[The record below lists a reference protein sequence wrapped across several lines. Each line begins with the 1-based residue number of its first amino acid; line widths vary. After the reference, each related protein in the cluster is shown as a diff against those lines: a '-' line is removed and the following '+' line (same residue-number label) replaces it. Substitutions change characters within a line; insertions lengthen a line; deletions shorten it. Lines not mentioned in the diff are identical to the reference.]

1 MTGPATDA
9 PRPPHLEEL
18 PQDAPLDARALA
30 RIVATALD
38 EDLGAAPGRDVTT
51 QSTIPADVEVAGVVA
66 TREECVLAGIDAI
79 QETMRQVAERLGLAA
94 PTVTLEAADG
104 DRLAPGAVI
113 ARFVGPGHVVLI
125 AERTLLNIMSRAS
138 GVATHTR
145 RWADALEGTGARVLD
160 TRKTTPGLRELEKYA
175 VRMGGGV
182 NKRMG
187 LFDCAMVK
195 DNHIVAAGSVGAA
208 IARIGERF
216 PDVPVQVEVESA
228 AQAAE
233 AIAAGARFLM
243 LDNMGHD
250 AMAAL
255 VADVRAGEG
264 PGAGG
269 ERGTGKVW
277 LEATGGLTL
286 ANVRDVAETG
296 VDFMSVGALT
306 HSSPIVDLGLDLA

>member
-1 MTGPATDA
+1 MTAAATAAAPDA
-9 PRPPHLEEL
+9 PRPPHPEEL
-18 PQDAPLDARALA
+18 PQEAPLDATALA
-30 RIVATALD
+30 RIVSLALD
-38 EDLGAAPGRDVTT
+38 EDLGTAPGRDVTT
-51 QSTIPADVEVAGVVA
+51 QSTIPADVEVSGVVA
-66 TREECVLAGIDAI
+66 TREDCVLAGIGAI

-104 DRLAPGAVI
+104 DRLEAGAVI
-113 ARFVGPGHVVLI
+113 ARFAGPGHVVLI
-125 AERTLLNIMSRAS
+125 AERTLLNLMSRAS

-160 TRKTTPGLRELEKYA
+160 TRKTTPGLRALEKYA

-195 DNHIVAAGSVGAA
+195 DNHIVAAGSVGDA
-208 IARIGERF
+208 IARIQARF
-216 PDVPVQVEVESA
+216 PDVPVQVEVEDA

-243 LDNMGHD
+243 LDNMPPET
-250 AMAAL
+250 MRAL
-255 VADVRAGEG
+255 VARVRAGEQ
-264 PGAGG
+264 G
-269 ERGTGKVW
+269 EPGTGKVW

-286 ANVRDVAETG
+286 ANVRDVAATG

>member
-1 MTGPATDA
+1 MTST
-9 PRPPHLEEL
+9 PHPEEL
-18 PQDAPLDARALA
+18 PQDAPLDADALA
-30 RIVATALD
+30 RIVRTALD

-51 QSTIPADVEVAGVVA
+51 QSTIPEDTRVSGVVA
-66 TREECVLAGIDAI
+66 TREECVLAGVDAI
-79 QETMRQVAERLGLAA
+79 GETMRQVAERIGLPI

-104 DRLAPGAVI
+104 DLLPAGAVI
-113 ARFVGPGHVVLI
+113 ARFEGPGHVVLI
-125 AERTLLNIMSRAS
+125 AERTLLNLMSRAS

-145 RWADALEGTGARVLD
+145 RWADALAGTPAKVLD

-195 DNHIVAAGSVGAA
+195 DNHIVAAGSVAAA
-208 IARIGERF
+208 ITRIGDRF
-216 PDVPVQVEVESA
+216 PGVPVQVEVEDA
-228 AQAAE
+228 AQARE

-243 LDNMGHD
+243 LDNMPP
-250 AMAAL
+250 ATMRAL
-255 VADVRAGEG
+255 VDEVRAGE
-264 PGAGG
+264 PGQA
-269 ERGTGKVW
+269 GTGKVW

-306 HSSPIVDLGLDLA
+306 HSSPIVDLGLDLS